1 MGKMALSN
9 LKNMIRIHLILTDL
23 VLPDYIG
30 ESLISLFK
38 RLAPEKPVVAMTGW
52 DYNYEKTEPK
62 LNADLLLIKPF
73 EVEELDHAIK

>member
-1 MGKMALSN
+1 LEAFLGEKYHILKASN
-9 LKNMIRIHLILTDL
+9 GQDGIKQFEKNMRRIHLILTDL

-52 DYNYEKTEPK
+52 DYNYE
-62 LNADLLLIKPF
+62 NA
-73 EVEELDHAIK
+73 